1 MNKPVF
7 GLACCAVT
15 LTLQF
20 TQDAL
25 GAHDT
30 AHLSRAVANADNVRQ
45 SLERFPRGHSMTV
58 VVSVSSG

>member
-20 TQDAL
+20 TQDAF
-25 GAHDT
+25 GAHDKVSLPG
-30 AHLSRAVANADNVRQ
+30 ALPNADSVRQ
-45 SLERFPRGHSMTV
+45 SIERFPRGVSLV
-58 VVSVSSG
+58 VKASVGTG